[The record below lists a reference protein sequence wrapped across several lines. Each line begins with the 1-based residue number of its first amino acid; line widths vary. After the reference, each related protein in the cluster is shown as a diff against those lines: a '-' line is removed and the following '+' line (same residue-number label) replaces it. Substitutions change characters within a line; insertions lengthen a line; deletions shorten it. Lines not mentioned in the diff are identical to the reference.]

1 MATQEERVERLR
13 NRYGTQDERFECD
26 LLAIGALSRN
36 RSVASQAVTDTTRVM
51 LTGSNLVIPKFQVG
65 AILKWRISM
74 TKTAAGTAASTFDIG
89 IGKTASA
96 AGLTA
101 RVSFTKPAGTA
112 AADEAFIEI
121 VCICRTVSAT
131 GVLVGQFTLTHN
143 LAATG
148 HATIPSVVVTTV
160 SSGFANNEEDLIAG
174 VMVTAG
180 ASDALTFEMVEAS
193 AQYVGK

>member
-13 NRYGTQDERFECD
+13 TRYGTQDEKFECD
-26 LLAIGALSRN
+26 LLAIGVPSRN
-36 RSVASQAVTDTTRVM
+36 RSVAAQVVADTTRVM

-65 AILKWRISM
+65 ATLRWRITM

-89 IGKTASA
+89 VGKTATA

-112 AADEAFIEI
+112 AVDEACIEI
-121 VCICRTVSAT
+121 TCVCRTVAAT

-148 HATIPSVVVTTV
+148 HAVIPSVVVTTV
-160 SSGFANNEEDLIAG
+160 SAGFVNTGEDLIVG

-180 ASDALTFEMVEAS
+180 AADALTFELVEAEAS
-193 AQYVGK
+193 YVGK